1 MDIKAKYV
9 LVVEKDAIW
18 QRLNE
23 DQFWKKENCIIMT
36 PVGQAS
42 RGTRR
47 MIRKL
52 ADKGLPVYVFTDSD
66 AWGWYIYWTIKAG
79 SINLAYI
86 GSDVATPEAKFIGMS
101 MSDIEKYDFLNK
113 LTINA
118 SDMDTKRRPG
128 DAQLRV
134 DKAAQGMG
142 GGARED
148 DKEQEEDRAGRPA
161 RPEANVH
168 RRVHPREDKE
178 QGVPAVAFPDSNLNG
193 KCAYRCR
200 DRVQAY
206 SVVGN
211 ESRSR
216 GSAIARTKDEVQHSQ
231 VLHSLLRPDF
241 ELNKSI
247 KFTVD
252 ETGLHLDI
260 QKAHIIKISV
270 DGKSLSNAEKHSIDL
285 TSKNTL
291 LLEVEDSDK
300 TKYKLSLK
308 ITKLDQENLTEDHR
322 AKLAQALDE
331 KVKDAVM
338 GRDFPDEDRWLSH
351 MVDLKAAAENLGIRT
366 FRFETGTKLRASYEG
381 ALPGKETSLGQTIS
395 ISNEIYEQ
403 RTLDFLKTLR
413 GGVDEELGVL
423 GGLTQ
428 NLSVMEA
435 AEIKKARLFDV
446 NPFEIFTQLRQI
458 EAYNKTATYV
468 DAGNNTH
475 ALPEGEIKIIWE
487 NTMRA
492 FPESRRRRRTHTRV
506 KHSYRSRKI
515 C

>member
-1 MDIKAKYV
+1 M
-9 LVVEKDAIW
+9 
-18 QRLNE
+18 
-23 DQFWKKENCIIMT
+23 
-36 PVGQAS
+36 
-42 RGTRR
+42 
-47 MIRKL
+47 
-52 ADKGLPVYVFTDSD
+52 
-66 AWGWYIYWTIKAG
+66 
-79 SINLAYI
+79 
-86 GSDVATPEAKFIGMS
+86 
-101 MSDIEKYDFLNK
+101 
-113 LTINA
+113 
-118 SDMDTKRRPG
+118 
-128 DAQLRV
+128 
-134 DKAAQGMG
+134 
-142 GGARED
+142 
-148 DKEQEEDRAGRPA
+148 
-161 RPEANVH
+161 
-168 RRVHPREDKE
+168 
-178 QGVPAVAFPDSNLNG
+178 
-193 KCAYRCR
+193 
-200 DRVQAY
+200 QAY

-216 GSAIARTKDEVQHSQ
+216 GTAIARTKDEVQHSQ

-247 KFTVD
+247 ELPG

-260 QKAHIIKISV
+260 QGPVLRKISV
-270 DGKSLSNAEKHSIDL
+270 DGKSLSNAEKHNIDL

-291 LLEVEDSDK
+291 LLEWEDQDK
-300 TKYKLSLK
+300 TRHKLSLK
-308 ITKLDQENLTEDHR
+308 TVKLDQQNLTEDHR
-322 AKLAQALDE
+322 AKLAQTLDE

-338 GRDFPDEDRWLSH
+338 GRDFPDEYRWLSH

-435 AEIKKARLFDV
+435 AGIKKARLFDV

-458 EAYNKTATYV
+458 ETYNKTATYV

-487 NTMRA
+487 NMHEGVSRIAEKKAYLIHVSNIVTVPVKSVESSPKDLAQVGGGYGGIVAFKELLEAVSKNKNILENSRIMITSPHSSDLVVIKKGKEGLMLEYAQLGRA
-492 FPESRRRRRTHTRV
+492 QVDKAWMNRMLSTVGDDSQFRNMLLGMKAIPGTTEEDMKWFS
-506 KHSYRSRKI
+506 KQK
-515 C
+515 